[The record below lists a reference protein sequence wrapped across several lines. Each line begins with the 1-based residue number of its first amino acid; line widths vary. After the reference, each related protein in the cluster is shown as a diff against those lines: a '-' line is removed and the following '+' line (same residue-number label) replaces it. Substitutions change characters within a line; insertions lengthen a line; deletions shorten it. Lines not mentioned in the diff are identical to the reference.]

1 MRTQNGLTRKQA
13 QVISEL
19 EKLARRAGLRV
30 SAGKLVFA
38 GLRLKQGGC
47 LLRREPWLVLDRLQP
62 FEEQL
67 DVLRRALDGAALAPG
82 VLEGLSDEAR
92 AVLAGSG

>member
-1 MRTQNGLTRKQA
+1 MKTQSGLTRKQA
-13 QVISEL
+13 LVISEL
-19 EKLARRAGLRV
+19 EKLARRSGLKV

-47 LLRREPWLVLDRLQP
+47 LFRQEPWLVLDRLLP

-67 DVLRRALDGAALAPG
+67 DVLRRALDGAPLAPG

-92 AVLAGSG
+92 THLAGSR